1 MIDRQEILARFSK
14 VYQSGVDQYQCLCP
28 VHDDRNA
35 SLGLKFKDDRMIMNC
50 FAGCSAESI
59 LESIGL
65 VWNDIMP
72 DTLHEEWRP
81 NANGTEMINIAK
93 AKMRFNPFAIM
104 KSMQEDYLFIALSAK
119 ELTKGNALVPEDVER
134 LHRIARKHKEIYEY
148 LK

>member
-1 MIDRQEILARFSK
+1 
-14 VYQSGVDQYQCLCP
+14 
-28 VHDDRNA
+28 
-35 SLGLKFKDDRMIMNC
+35 MNC
-50 FAGCSAESI
+50 FAGCSAQSI